1 MILDG
6 MRLENVN
13 VYVQL
18 IQAAERVDA
27 SGVVFG
33 HGARP

>member
-1 MILDG
+1 MILDE

-18 IQAAERVDA
+18 IPAVEGVDGP
-27 SGVVFG
+27 GVVFG
-33 HGARP
+33 HGARS